1 MPDIVYQHKDVLPE
15 GRHRPF
21 NYEFNTEADR
31 LAFIP
36 GAESKG
42 SIALVKA
49 TSAIYILTN
58 TSPITWDKLLTREEC
73 ISLINTETN
82 YTQVF
87 PDSHRHTPGLTI
99 PQYPIELPPIGP
111 AGGCLIDYYPNPQ
124 MKPTGVIAGTYT
136 APTIT
141 INVEGR
147 IEQVID
153 SNNVALL
160 NGSIFTGPI
169 TTKAITT
176 KEELTIENILKYKP
190 YISSGAGWIPKA
202 ADGVLQIR
210 TLTGD
215 GHLSDI
221 TDASPGMVFKLVII
235 QDTVGNR
242 QLTFSSQYKFNEVN
256 RLIGQEPSVI
266 SMIDLLVVDA
276 NTYICQLNIYT

>member
-58 TSPITWDKLLTREEC
+58 TSPITWDKLLTRDEC

-82 YTQVF
+82 HTQIF

-99 PQYPIELPPIGP
+99 PQYPVELPPSGP
-111 AGGCLIDYYPNPQ
+111 AGGSLSGSFPNPNLTL
-124 MKPTGVIAGTYT
+124 TGVIEGTYT
-136 APTIT
+136 APTIS
-141 INVEGR
+141 INTEGR
-147 IEQVID
+147 ITNVIS
-153 SNNVALL
+153 SNNIALL
-160 NGSIFTGPI
+160 NGSIFTGAI

-176 KEELTIENILKYKP
+176 QGELTIENILKYKP

-202 ADGVLQIR
+202 THGVLQVR

-215 GHLSDI
+215 GNLNNI
-221 TDASPGMVFKLVII
+221 IDASPGMIFKLVIR
-235 QDTVGNR
+235 QDTVGSR
-242 QLTFSSQYKFNEVN
+242 QLTFSSQYRFNGVD
-256 RLIGQEPSVI
+256 RLIKQEPNAV
-266 SMIDLLVVDA
+266 SMINVLVVDA
-276 NTYICQLNIYT
+276 NTYICELNTYT